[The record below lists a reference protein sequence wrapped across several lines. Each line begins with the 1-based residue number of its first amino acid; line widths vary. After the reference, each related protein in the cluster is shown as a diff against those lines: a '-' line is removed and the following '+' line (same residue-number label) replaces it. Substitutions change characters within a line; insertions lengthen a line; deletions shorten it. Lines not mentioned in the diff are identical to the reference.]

1 MMAGLKT
8 IVEHLQ
14 SRIASAIGKTEATSV
29 FSFETVLLLLSLI
42 YDGIMRL
49 RARLYAAGILPS
61 RSLPCR
67 VISIGNITAGGTGK
81 TPMTIFIAQQLRAMG
96 YRVVVISR
104 GYRGR
109 LEAMGGV
116 VSDGET
122 IFLGPEDAGD
132 EPTLMA
138 RVLKGIPVLVGRQ
151 RYEMGRLAVD
161 RFKPDV
167 IVLDDAFQHMGLQR
181 DLNLVL
187 LDGRSPFG
195 NGHLLPRGPL
205 REPPTAL
212 KRAHAVL
219 YTRCDPFHK
228 FSRPRQ
234 LPDDLPVFAARHVPT
249 IRTPENEDDLFLFG
263 SKNMDL
269 LRNKNVVAFAGL
281 GDNQQFF
288 DSLKPV
294 GCTLART
301 FSFEDHHRYSFVETK
316 QLAESAKR
324 LQVDAVVTTGKDF
337 VKIADFNMWPCKL
350 IVVDVNI
357 EVPDAEDRFRKF
369 IADAVLRI
377 DSKK

>member
-1 MMAGLKT
+1 MAGLKT

-14 SRIASAIGKTEATSV
+14 GRVLSAIGKTESTPA
-29 FSFETVLLLLSLI
+29 FSFEAVLLLLSLV

-67 VISIGNITAGGTGK
+67 VISIGNITSGGTGK
-81 TPMTIFIAQQLRAMG
+81 TPMTIFVAEQLRAMG

-109 LEAMGGV
+109 LEATGGV

-122 IFLGPEDAGD
+122 VFLGPDDAGD
-132 EPTLMA
+132 EPALLA
-138 RVLKGIPVLVGRQ
+138 RVLKGIPVLVGRR

-212 KRAHAVL
+212 KRAHTVL
-219 YTRCDPFHK
+219 YTRCDQFYK
-228 FSRPRQ
+228 ISRPRE
-234 LPDDLPVFAARHVPT
+234 LPGDLPVFATRHVPT
-249 IRTPENEDDLFLFG
+249 IRTPENEDDLFLLE
-263 SKNMDL
+263 SNNLDL

-288 DSLKPV
+288 DSLKPF
-294 GCTLART
+294 GCRLART
-301 FSFEDHHRYSFVETK
+301 FSFEDHHWYSFVETK
-316 QLAESAKR
+316 QLAESAKI
-324 LQVDAVVTTGKDF
+324 LHVDAVVTTGKDF

-350 IVVDVNI
+350 IVVDVKI
-357 EVPDAEDRFRKF
+357 EVPDAEDRLRKF
-369 IADAVLRI
+369 IADAVRRTG
-377 DSKK
+377 SKK